1 VVSGSIKWVGAS
13 VMSQV
18 LGRGEHRPWVTKWP
32 VSSLGAMLI
41 AAVVGIGIFTYCN
54 TETWTPLQQWYW
66 VQYLNT
72 KSFPTT
78 RGDYELLTKVDAR
91 GKQLMAVDADVEPG
105 PMQGWPPFPFALT
118 PKARQ
123 RGAVTLKVD
132 TVHYTS
138 AQMNQMLLERI
149 YEGRTPADLIR
160 AAWVGAL
167 LVLVLGLILAI
178 ARDRARQRSQE
189 GGRRLKGPQMVTVR
203 EFNVWSGT
211 DGISFLTTESSELLS
226 IPRSL
231 ESSHIMIM
239 GDTGAGKSV
248 LQRRVLTQ
256 VSERG
261 ETAIVYDP
269 ALEYTPQF
277 FNAARG
283 DLVLNPLDVRCPYWS
298 PADEVIHEAEALTLA
313 TSLFPDKP
321 HENTFFVEG
330 PRKIFAHLLTLK
342 PTPEELVR
350 SMGHEEELDRLL
362 KGTEL
367 EAFVYRAA
375 GPQRGGVLGAL
386 NMVADSLKLLP
397 RENDA
402 KQRWTTEEWAR
413 QKTGWLFLTSTP
425 RFRERLLPLTSLWL
439 DTLVLRL
446 MNQGDPA
453 MRHAWF
459 VLDELASLQ
468 RLPQLH
474 TALTENRKSGNPV
487 VIGFQGRSQ
496 LEVRY
501 GHEAEAMLSQP
512 ATKIFLHTSEPRASK
527 WISDTIGEVEMERTK
542 ETVNTGRFFRSARSR
557 SYHTERRT
565 EPLVLPSEISGL
577 ERLHALVKVD
587 NLVVPF
593 SFPYLAP
600 LKSQPGF
607 IPRASAARV
616 VEIESCAP
624 EPAAV
629 PAGQQSNSQGVGED
643 PKGTTAGQERYVD
656 W

>member
-1 VVSGSIKWVGAS
+1 
-13 VMSQV
+13 MNRL
-18 LGRGEHRPWVTKWP
+18 LGREELRGWSTKWP
-32 VSSLGAMLI
+32 VSSLGALLL
-41 AAVVGIGIFTYCN
+41 AGAVGVGIFTYLN
-54 TETWTPLQQWYW
+54 VEVWTPLQRWYW
-66 VQYLNT
+66 IQYLNT
-72 KSFPTT
+72 KNFPSP
-78 RGDYELLTKVDAR
+78 RGDYQVLSKLDQRGQRSMAIDTDVVPAPPHGRQFIPFELTE
-91 GKQLMAVDADVEPG
+91 Q
-105 PMQGWPPFPFALT
+105 
-118 PKARQ
+118 ARQ
-123 RGAVTLKVD
+123 AGAIHLEVD
-132 TVHYTS
+132 NVHYS
-138 AQMNQMLLERI
+138 RAQMNQILAGKIFGGQSTDDLLR
-149 YEGRTPADLIR
+149 P
-160 AAWVGAL
+160 AWVGAL
-167 LVLVLGLILAI
+167 AMFVLGLVLAI
-178 ARDRARQRSQE
+178 PRNRARRKAQE
-189 GGRRLKGPQMVTVR
+189 QGRRLKGPDMVTV
-203 EFNVWSGT
+203 EDFNRWSGA
-211 DGISFLTTESSELLS
+211 DGISFLTTKSRESLS

-231 ESSHIMIM
+231 ESSHMMMM

-248 LQRRVLTQ
+248 LQRRVLMQ
-256 VSERG
+256 IADRG

-269 ALEYTPQF
+269 ALEHTPQF
-277 FNAARG
+277 FNPARG
-283 DLVLNPLDVRCPYWS
+283 DLILNPLDARCPYWS
-298 PADEVIHEAEALTLA
+298 PSDEVMHEAEALTLA

-350 SMGHEEELDRLL
+350 WMSHEEELDRLL

-367 EAFVYRAA
+367 TAFIYRGA

-397 RENDA
+397 KECGT

-413 QKTGWLFLTSTP
+413 QRTGWLFLTSTP
-425 RFRERLLPLTSLWL
+425 RFRQRLLPLMSLWL

-446 MNQGDPA
+446 MNQGDPSL
-453 MRHAWF
+453 RHAWF

-512 ATKIFLHTSEPRASK
+512 ATKIFLHTSEPRAAK
-527 WISDTIGEVEMERTK
+527 WISDTIGEVEMERMK
-542 ETVNTGRFFRSARSR
+542 ETVNTGKFLRTAKSK

-565 EPLVLPSEISGL
+565 EPLVLASEIGGL
-577 ERLHALVKVD
+577 QRLHALLKVD

-600 LKSQPGF
+600 VKTQPGF
-607 IPRASAARV
+607 TPRELAPRV
-616 VEIESCAP
+616 VEIGKHLPQPST
-624 EPAAV
+624 PAAQEIR
-629 PAGQQSNSQGVGED
+629 PRESANS
-643 PKGTTAGQERYVD
+643 KKIAAGQEPYFE
-656 W
+656 